1 MTGFLDGLPAP
12 LLLLALGVLLIAESG
27 LAVGV
32 FLPAATTVLGIG
44 VLTRFDVVS
53 EIAAICTAAV
63 CSALGSQLG
72 YLRGTLRTGPVW
84 RSVVRRAGHRRMD
97 VLLAQL
103 NRRASYTLAV
113 CQCFGVLRTVAPR
126 LAAKAGVSRV
136 RHAASTVPAAL
147 VWAGG
152 LVLLGRTAGE
162 AYQQIE
168 MAVGLAGLP
177 LICAA
182 AVCIVA
188 TSWIRGK
195 SKRRKTTDLAVDS
208 C

>member
-1 MTGFLDGLPAP
+1 M
-12 LLLLALGVLLIAESG
+12 LLVLGVLLIAESG

-53 EIAAICTAAV
+53 EIAAICTAAA

-72 YLRGTLRTGPVW
+72 YLHGTLRTGPVW
-84 RSVVRRAGHRRMD
+84 RSVVRRAGHRRME

-103 NRRASYTLAV
+103 NRRAGWTLAA

-126 LAAKAGVSRV
+126 LAAKAGVSRA
-136 RHAASTVPAAL
+136 RHAASTVPAAI
-147 VWAGG
+147 VWACG

-177 LICAA
+177 L
-182 AVCIVA
+182 VCVA
-188 TSWIRGK
+188 GVCVLATWWIRAK
-195 SKRRKTTDLAVDS
+195 TKRKKATDVAVES